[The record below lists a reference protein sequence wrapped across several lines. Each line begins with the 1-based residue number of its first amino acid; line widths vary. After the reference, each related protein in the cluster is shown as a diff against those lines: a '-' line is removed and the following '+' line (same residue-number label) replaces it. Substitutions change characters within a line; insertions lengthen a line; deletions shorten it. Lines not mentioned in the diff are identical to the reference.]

1 MGRRITIVVEGS
13 RGDWQPSVAGGAA
26 LSREG
31 FEVQLLGPPDVKE
44 QAERHGMT
52 FVETWPMS
60 SKEYATTPENVEAFT
75 QNSFL
80 KMITAA
86 TAVRK
91 SVNEV
96 VITRIY
102 EALTAYKPELVLS
115 AYLSLCE
122 SLAIGK
128 VLGIPVLFFGL
139 QPLVASRYVGAFGIF
154 PVLPDVFRLNLRVWD
169 YLNLDF
175 AENVRKTSGP
185 ILEKLAGVP
194 SEEFHLTLEEFY
206 EHCSCSP
213 KYPVLFGISKVLT
226 GPLPPDF
233 TDMCKVLGP
242 VAMEPEKQEG
252 PDFGAQDQ
260 SALGAFL
267 AKGDAPVYIGFGSMI
282 CRNREYM
289 TELSVRALKIANQRG
304 VVLRGFAEM
313 SEKDIQDPELLSYC
327 KEQVLFVESAAH
339 AKLFPKCKVMVHHGG
354 SGTTSACAMSGVP
367 AVVTPVFFDQF
378 GNAELVNKQ
387 GNGVGMMKGLN
398 SITAEELADALKTA
412 QSPAIRQKAQEVAA
426 EMAKENG
433 AAQMVVEVKRFLQD
447 VVDTGIYKSDKAAWE
462 KRRLEAERKNWWPC
476 CCS

>member
-115 AYLSLCE
+115 A
-122 SLAIGK
+122 
-128 VLGIPVLFFGL
+128 
-139 QPLVASRYVGAFGIF
+139 
-154 PVLPDVFRLNLRVWD
+154 
-169 YLNLDF
+169 
-175 AENVRKTSGP
+175 
-185 ILEKLAGVP
+185 
-194 SEEFHLTLEEFY
+194 
-206 EHCSCSP
+206 SCP
-213 KYPVLFGISKVLT
+213 
-226 GPLPPDF
+226 
-233 TDMCKVLGP
+233 
-242 VAMEPEKQEG
+242 
-252 PDFGAQDQ
+252 
-260 SALGAFL
+260 
-267 AKGDAPVYIGFGSMI
+267 
-282 CRNREYM
+282 
-289 TELSVRALKIANQRG
+289 
-304 VVLRGFAEM
+304 
-313 SEKDIQDPELLSYC
+313 
-327 KEQVLFVESAAH
+327 VLFVESAAH